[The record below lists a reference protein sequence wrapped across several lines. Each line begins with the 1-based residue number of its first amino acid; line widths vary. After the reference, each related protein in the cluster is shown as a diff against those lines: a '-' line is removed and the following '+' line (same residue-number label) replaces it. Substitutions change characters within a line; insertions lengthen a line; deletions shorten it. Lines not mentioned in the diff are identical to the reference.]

1 MDFNQLPNE
10 IIKLILLNLSYPYDL
25 DKLCKVNKNINN
37 IIKHHHFI
45 RDICLSKIINYVYAD
60 TISDTE
66 LKFCDAVIRNISINN
81 AMPLKAI
88 YASSTHHTSS
98 HIVLSVAEHPHTF
111 WLSDGSKTSDTN
123 ETLIYKP
130 FFDLSIIRG
139 FMIGFPK
146 LKNEQENYICFAPY
160 SVKLIIKDNFDN
172 IIFSSENFNVLH
184 TSDRQTFYFNNNILV
199 TSDYSFIIS
208 LIGKREQIM
217 NLKYYVGVSF
227 FSMLG
232 TCGVQLPFAFKNS
245 KFVNVNLR
253 ETIPNIIAVK
263 NQLYY
268 IAGYI
273 AKYKINIPNP
283 ELIKNYLD
291 KLSYGETIN
300 RIQ

>member
-25 DKLCKVNKNINN
+25 NKLSRVNKNINN

-45 RDICLSKIINYVYAD
+45 RDMCLSKIINYIHAD

-66 LKFCDAVIRNISINN
+66 LKFCDDVLQYISKNHD
-81 AMPLKAI
+81 MPLKAI
-88 YASSTHHTSS
+88 YASSTHHIAS
-98 HIVLSVAEHPHTF
+98 HIVLSVAGYPNTF
-111 WLSDGSKTSDTN
+111 WLSNGSETSDTN

-130 FFDLSIIRG
+130 FFDLSIVRG
-139 FMIGFPK
+139 FMIEFPK
-146 LKNEQENYICFAPY
+146 LKKEQKNYICFAPY

-172 IIFSSENFNVLH
+172 IIFSSQNFNVLH

-199 TSDYSFIIS
+199 TSDYSFVIS
-208 LIGKREQIM
+208 LIGKREQVM

-227 FSMLG
+227 FTMLG
-232 TCGVQLPFAFKNS
+232 TSGNQLPYAFKNS
-245 KFVNVNLR
+245 EFINVNLSN
-253 ETIPNIIAVK
+253 TISHIIAIK
-263 NQLYY
+263 SQLYN

-283 ELIKNYLD
+283 ELIKNNLD
-291 KLSYGETIN
+291 KLSYGESPY
-300 RIQ
+300 